1 MKGSVVAQQKR
12 ITAIGDARRLVT
24 EEDNGDRFPARGRR
38 RGPWLTSW
46 KPFAS
51 QADPEPRVMQHVW
64 LNLDPG
70 LSWLIIGAVLAVGS
84 TLSFYRSSM
93 ALSLR

>member
-1 MKGSVVAQQKR
+1 
-12 ITAIGDARRLVT
+12 
-24 EEDNGDRFPARGRR
+24 
-38 RGPWLTSW
+38 
-46 KPFAS
+46 
-51 QADPEPRVMQHVW
+51 MQHVW